1 MSLGI
6 LDMVLSGYDGLGSK
20 SLFISFL
27 NSFIWQRYMIC
38 NLIGN
43 PVLNTGQAKLWRLR
57 FSEHLLLG
65 IRFGFL
71 KQHEVMIAPIFSN
84 QLTPANFCQC
94 AIKSSNPYENETCL
108 CIGICIYV
116 SIYIIY
122 IYIMC
127 RFSFPDG
134 TSHKSVQLGFPK
146 DWRSNQ
152 HQDWRWKNPRPT
164 HFLTSHATSCNNN
177 PCEIPYLGK
186 TYPWTIKRLFR
197 FCPLWDSQ
205 RLYQWV
211 V

>member
-1 MSLGI
+1 MLNITFVGEAFTLPNKINSKKNSYLMSLGI

-122 IYIMC
+122 IYNVSFL
-127 RFSFPDG
+127 FSGRDV
-134 TSHKSVQLGFPK
+134 T
-146 DWRSNQ
+146 
-152 HQDWRWKNPRPT
+152 
-164 HFLTSHATSCNNN
+164 
-177 PCEIPYLGK
+177 
-186 TYPWTIKRLFR
+186 
-197 FCPLWDSQ
+197 
-205 RLYQWV
+205 
-211 V
+211 